1 MSEPDSEH
9 TFEHSDSVA
18 PSSAIH
24 LSFRP
29 TTTLITSTRLFAGD
43 MLGSV
48 LRDADSTSRI
58 ALTIHELLEN
68 TLKYSTDG
76 QAMLYVTVGND
87 QGGRRHVEVTARN
100 RATPEQA
107 RDLGRRIHALNE
119 ATDPM
124 ALYVDLM
131 RESAQRSGSGL
142 GLARIRVE
150 GEMQLSCSLDG
161 DAVIVRAR
169 TAAE

>member
-1 MSEPDSEH
+1 MSAADSHH
-9 TFEHSDSVA
+9 TFAHSGSDV
-18 PSSAIH
+18 PGSAIR

-29 TTTLITSTRLFAGD
+29 TTMLISSTRRFAGD
-43 MLGSV
+43 LLGTV
-48 LRDADSTSRI
+48 FRDPDSTSRI
-58 ALTIHELLEN
+58 ALVIHELLEN

-76 QAMLYVTVGND
+76 QAMLHVTVGD
-87 QGGRRHVEVTARN
+87 EEGGRRHVEVTARN

-107 RDLGRRIHALNE
+107 MDLGRRISALAE
-119 ATDPM
+119 APDPM
-124 ALYVDLM
+124 ALYVGLM

-150 GEMQLSCSLDG
+150 GEMQLSCALEG
-161 DAVIVRAR
+161 DAVIVSAR

>member
-1 MSEPDSEH
+1 MPVAARAPTSAHDDS
-9 TFEHSDSVA
+9 DPP
-18 PSSAIH
+18 PSSLR

-29 TTTLITSTRLFAGD
+29 TTTLVTSTRRFAGD

-48 LRDADSTSRI
+48 LRDPDSTSRI

-76 QAMLYVTVGND
+76 QALLQVSVEDGEN
-87 QGGRRHVEVTARN
+87 GRRRVEVIAKN

-107 RDLGRRIHALNE
+107 RDLGRRIHALSVADDLME
-119 ATDPM
+119 
-124 ALYVDLM
+124 LYAGLM

-150 GEMQLSCSLDG
+150 GEMQLSCALEG
-161 DAVIVRAR
+161 DSVIVSAR
-169 TAAE
+169 TEAE

>member
-1 MSEPDSEH
+1 MSEKDSEH
-9 TFEHSDSVA
+9 TFTHSDSVV
-18 PSSAIH
+18 PSPAIR

-29 TTTLITSTRLFAGD
+29 TTTLISSTRRFAGD
-43 MLGSV
+43 VLGSV
-48 LRDADSTSRI
+48 LRDEDSTSRI

-76 QAMLYVTVGND
+76 HAVLHVTVGSEE
-87 QGGRRHVEVTARN
+87 GGRRHVEVTARN

-107 RDLGRRIHALNE
+107 RDLGRRIHALTE

-124 ALYVDLM
+124 ALYVDWM
-131 RESAQRSGSGL
+131 RQSAQRSGSGL

-161 DAVIVRAR
+161 DAVIVSAR

>member
-1 MSEPDSEH
+1 MSAADSPLTSTHPDS
-9 TFEHSDSVA
+9 TPPD
-18 PSSAIH
+18 SAIR

-29 TTTLITSTRLFAGD
+29 TTMLISSTRRFAGD
-43 MLGSV
+43 VLGSV
-48 LRDADSTSRI
+48 LRDPDSASRI

-68 TLKYSTDG
+68 TLKYSLDG
-76 QAMLYVTVGND
+76 QALLEVSVGNE
-87 QGGRRHVEVTARN
+87 QGGRRRVEVTARN

-107 RDLGRRIHALNE
+107 NDLGRRIHALSQAN
-119 ATDPM
+119 DPM
-124 ALYVDLM
+124 ALYVGMM

-150 GEMQLSCSLDG
+150 GEMDLSCALEG
-161 DAVIVRAR
+161 DAVIVSAW

>member
-1 MSEPDSEH
+1 MSEEDSEH
-9 TFEHSDSVA
+9 TFSHNGSEPPA
-18 PSSAIH
+18 SAIR

-29 TTTLITSTRLFAGD
+29 TTTLISSTRRFAGD
-43 MLGSV
+43 VLGSV
-48 LRDADSTSRI
+48 LRDPDSTSRI

-76 QAMLYVTVGND
+76 QALLHVTVGSEE
-87 QGGRRHVEVTARN
+87 GGRRRVEVTARN

-107 RDLGRRIHALNE
+107 RDLGRRINALAE
-119 ATDPM
+119 AEDPM
-124 ALYVDLM
+124 ALYVEMM

-150 GEMQLSCSLDG
+150 GEMQLSCALEG
-161 DAVIVRAR
+161 DAVIVSAF

>member
-9 TFEHSDSVA
+9 TFTHNGSVA
-18 PSSAIH
+18 ATSAIH
-24 LSFRP
+24 LTFRP
-29 TTTLITSTRLFAGD
+29 TTTLITSTRRFAGD
-43 MLGSV
+43 VLGSV
-48 LRDADSTSRI
+48 LRDPDSTSRI

-76 QAMLYVTVGND
+76 QALLHVSVGNE
-87 QGGRRHVEVTARN
+87 QGGRRHVEVTAKN

-107 RDLGRRIHALNE
+107 RDLGRRISALSE
-119 ATDPM
+119 APDPM

-131 RESAQRSGSGL
+131 RQSAQRSGSGL

-150 GEMQLSCSLDG
+150 GEMQLSCALEG
-161 DAVIVRAR
+161 DAVIVSAR

>member
-1 MSEPDSEH
+1 MSAPDAHH
-9 TFEHSDSVA
+9 TFAHNGDVTPASDLR
-18 PSSAIH
+18 

-29 TTTLITSTRLFAGD
+29 TTTLITSTRRFAGD
-43 MLGSV
+43 ILGSV
-48 LRDADSTSRI
+48 LRDPDSASRI
-58 ALTIHELLEN
+58 SLVIHELLEN

-76 QAMLYVTVGND
+76 QALLNVTVSSE
-87 QGGRRHVEVTARN
+87 QGGRRSIEVTARN

-107 RDLGRRIHALNE
+107 EDLGRRIDAL
-119 ATDPM
+119 ASAPDPM
-124 ALYVDLM
+124 ELYVAMM

-150 GEMQLSCSLDG
+150 GEMQLSCALEG
-161 DAVIVRAR
+161 DAVVVSAR

>member
-1 MSEPDSEH
+1 MSAPDSHH
-9 TFEHSDSVA
+9 TSTHSDSEA
-18 PSSAIH
+18 PASAIH

-29 TTTLITSTRLFAGD
+29 TTTLITSTRRFAGD
-43 MLGSV
+43 LLGAV
-48 LRDADSTSRI
+48 LRNPDSTSRI
-58 ALTIHELLEN
+58 ALVIHELLEN

-76 QAMLYVTVGND
+76 QALLQVSVGSD
-87 QGGRRHVEVTARN
+87 EGGRRHVEVTAKN

-107 RDLGRRIHALNE
+107 KDLGRRIDALSR
-119 ATDPM
+119 ADDPM

-142 GLARIRVE
+142 GLARIRAE
-150 GEMQLSCSLDG
+150 GEMDLSCALEG
-161 DAVIVRAR
+161 DAVIVSAR